1 MSIETAT
8 QFFIDELKDIYSAEK
23 QAIRLYPKIAKA
35 AEAEPLKA
43 ALKTHLEQTK
53 AQLERLDRVFA
64 LLEKRPT
71 GKKCAGMEGVLAE
84 AQEAVEEAEGGP
96 LRDAALIA
104 SVQRSEHY
112 EIAAYGTVLA
122 LAKAMG
128 EDEIASLLAETLEEE
143 KSTDKQLTAVSK
155 SVNKQAI
162 ALGQQDE
169 DEAEI
174 EEEDAPAAPAK
185 RKPAKK
191 ASTSKG

>member
-1 MSIETAT
+1 MAIETAQ
-8 QFFIDELKDIYSAEK
+8 QFFIDELRDIYSAEK
-23 QAIRLYPKIAKA
+23 QAIRLYPKIVKS
-35 AEAEPLKA
+35 AEAEPLKD
-43 ALKTHLEQTK
+43 ALKAHLEQTK

-71 GKKCAGMEGVLAE
+71 GKKCEGMQGVLAE
-84 AQEAVEEAEGGP
+84 AQEALEEAEAGP

-128 EDEIASLLAETLEEE
+128 ENEIAALLAETLEEE

-162 ALGQQDE
+162 AFGQ
-169 DEAEI
+169 
-174 EEEDAPAAPAK
+174 EEEVEEPAAPVRRRAV
-185 RKPAKK
+185 KK
-191 ASTSKG
+191 TAAR

>member
-1 MSIETAT
+1 MAIETAQ

-23 QAIRLYPKIAKA
+23 QAIRLYPKIVKS
-35 AEAEPLKA
+35 AEAEPLKE

-71 GKKCAGMEGVLAE
+71 GKKCEGMQGVLAE
-84 AQEAVEEAEGGP
+84 AQEALEEAEAGP

-128 EDEIASLLAETLEEE
+128 ENEIAALLAETLEEE

-162 ALGQQDE
+162 ALTEE
-169 DEAEI
+169 DEV
-174 EEEDAPAAPAK
+174 EEEDEEPAAPVRRRAL
-185 RKPAKK
+185 KK
-191 ASTSKG
+191 VAAR